1 MKIKLPLLLLGF
13 ISLLFIQCTVQT
25 SDSSSI
31 KTIIV
36 GPETKECVAGV
47 MKKQCLTVKE
57 KAGDNWTM
65 FYDTISG
72 FNYEPGYEYV
82 LTVNVQKIENP
93 PADASSNQY
102 TLIKQISKVKRT
114 MY

>member
-1 MKIKLPLLLLGF
+1 MKIKLPLFLIGLMTL
-13 ISLLFIQCTVQT
+13 ILIQCSVQT
-25 SDSSSI
+25 SDTSSI

-36 GPETKECVAGV
+36 GPETKECDAGV
-47 MKKQCLTVKE
+47 MKKQCLMVKE

-65 FYDTISG
+65 FYDNISG

-82 LTVNVQKIENP
+82 LTVNVQKVENP
-93 PADASSNQY
+93 PADASSLQY

-114 MY
+114 LY